1 MSELKCRVSKIP
13 TPGEYPVKMLV
24 KGRETVA
31 TNTLTIKQFS
41 GNATLENNYL
51 KGSERQF
58 LKVRCEGV
66 GETLCESSLRLFKV
80 YLEN

>member
-1 MSELKCRVSKIP
+1 MSELKCRVPKIP

-31 TNTLTIKQFS
+31 SKTLTIKQFS

-51 KGSERQF
+51 KGSER
-58 LKVRCEGV
+58 
-66 GETLCESSLRLFKV
+66 
-80 YLEN
+80 